1 MFDPNP
7 NGSIIDQLE
16 AFRGVILR
24 CIAGIAIGVIPGFIA
39 APYLLKHMVQYAC
52 PPEIK
57 LHYFSLLEP
66 FFVQI
71 NMGLIIGVAAT
82 SWWIFWQVG
91 AFIAPGLYRN
101 EKSALLKM
109 SLISAFLFLLG
120 GSFGFFAVLPLV
132 MKFSYSFATT
142 ELQPVIGVGD
152 FLGMATMLML
162 GFGGSFQFPVILVLL
177 AKLGIIKPQGLRK
190 KRPVVIT
197 VIFVVAAFLTPPD
210 IISQLCMAL
219 PAWLLFEVTLKWIER
234 IPAREES
241 AVPEN
246 TICDP
251 ATFSSPAVPKN
262 PPPAP
267 GKKRRKIRPL

>member
-7 NGSIIDQLE
+7 NGSILDQLE
-16 AFRGVILR
+16 ALRGVIFRSL
-24 CIAGIAIGVIPGFIA
+24 AGVVAGVIPGFFA
-39 APYLLKHMVQYAC
+39 APYLLKYMVRYAC

-66 FFVQI
+66 FFVQL
-71 NMGLIIGVAAT
+71 NMGLIIGVAAA
-82 SWWIFWQVG
+82 SWWIFWQFG

-120 GSFGFFAVLPLV
+120 GCFGFFAVLPMVL
-132 MKFSYSFATT
+132 KFSYSFATP

-152 FLGMATMLML
+152 FLRMATMLML
-162 GFGGSFQFPVILVLL
+162 GFGGSFQFPIVLVLL

-197 VIFVVAAFLTPPD
+197 VIFIVAAFLTPPD

-219 PAWLLFEVTLKWIER
+219 PAWLLFEATLWWIER
-234 IPAREES
+234 MPTEEKNIF
-241 AVPEN
+241 EN
-246 TICDP
+246 GICGQNDCDEEP
-251 ATFSSPAVPKN
+251 QASTPQKKTA
-262 PPPAP
+262 
-267 GKKRRKIRPL
+267 KRRKIRPL